1 MRGLRRSVKKRIRWG
16 VLIVAVQ
23 VFLLFLC
30 QTLVKQKVTK
40 EYETRL
46 AAKEAILEAAGRLVY
61 ITKETVSAG
70 EVFTEQNVEKRYV
83 LSEQDPDTLKVEAI
97 GAVACV
103 DLPAGVILNTSVC
116 RSTEYGVSERVCTF
130 REILYSE
137 CFDAYDLVD
146 VRIRYGNGENY
157 CVLRNKR
164 LLPTEDEKECCFILD
179 ETEQLLMSAAE
190 FDAATYGSAELFLV
204 GVPQEAEEGEL
215 LSAFLPSKQVLL
227 QLMDVDKSNKVY
239 SETGIELRNALEQRL
254 LEHKN
259 SRK

>member
-1 MRGLRRSVKKRIRWG
+1 M
-16 VLIVAVQ
+16 VQ
-23 VFLLFLC
+23 LFLLFLC
-30 QTLVKQKVTK
+30 QVAVKQKVTN
-40 EYETRL
+40 EYEIRL
-46 AAKEAILEAAGRLVY
+46 AAKDATLEAAGRLVY

-70 EVFTEQNVEKRYV
+70 EVFTVHNVEKRYV
-83 LSEQDPDTLKVEAI
+83 LSEQNPDALKVEAV
-97 GAVACV
+97 GMVACV

-116 RSTEYGVSERVCTF
+116 RSTEYGLAERVCTF

-137 CFDAYDLVD
+137 CFDVYDLVD

-164 LLPTEDEKECCFILD
+164 LLPTDDEKECCFILD

-190 FDAATYGSAELFLV
+190 FDATTYDGAELYLV
-204 GVPQEAEEGEL
+204 GVLQEAEEGESL
-215 LSAFLPSKQVLL
+215 TAFLPSKPVLL
-227 QLMDVDKSNKVY
+227 QLMDVDKSNIAY
-239 SETGIELRNALEQRL
+239 SETGIVLRNALEQRL